1 MVNVLERKGSKLKH
15 KTRSQENV
23 FQVWLHYQGDL
34 QNLDKREKDCQ
45 LNSKIF
51 LNFI

>member
-23 FQVWLHYQGDL
+23 FQAWLQYQDL
-34 QNLDKREKDCQ
+34 KNLDKREKDCQ
-45 LNSKIF
+45 LNSEIF
-51 LNFI
+51 HNFI